1 MKVGTNRFKAVAPKG
16 ATFNYVLPLII
27 ENGTIAGGATSITIP
42 VGALESDPLTVTRT
56 SGTTSAVTVD
66 IETLPDVPRG
76 PRRYHEGY
84 DLSKSGTLPLEVLP
98 AIAGAPAF
106 TETPSTVVEETALL
120 SNYPNP
126 FNPET
131 WIPYQ
136 LAEAGDVPVTIYD
149 MRGVVIRQLALGHKP
164 MGVYRSRSR
173 AVHWDG
179 RNQFGEKVATGL
191 YFYTLKAGDFT
202 ATRKMLVYK

>member
-1 MKVGTNRFKAVAPKG
+1 MGANQFKAVAPKG
-16 ATFNYVLPLII
+16 ATFNYELGIRV
-27 ENGTIAGGATSITIP
+27 ENGTLEGGATRITIP
-42 VGALESDPLTVTRT
+42 VVTVESEPLTVTRT
-56 SGTTSAVTVD
+56 PGTTGAVTVS
-66 IETLPDVPRG
+66 ITSVPRLSLA
-76 PRRYHEGY
+76 HAGY
-84 DLSKSGTLPLEVLP
+84 DLPDPEDIQPLVVF
-98 AIAGAPAF
+98 AAGRAAPAF
-106 TETPSTVVEETALL
+106 TEHPSTVVEETALL

-136 LAEAGDVPVTIYD
+136 LAEAGDVTVTVYD
-149 MRGVVIRQLALGHKP
+149 MRGVVIRQLGVGHQP

-202 ATRKMLVYK
+202 ATRKMLIAK